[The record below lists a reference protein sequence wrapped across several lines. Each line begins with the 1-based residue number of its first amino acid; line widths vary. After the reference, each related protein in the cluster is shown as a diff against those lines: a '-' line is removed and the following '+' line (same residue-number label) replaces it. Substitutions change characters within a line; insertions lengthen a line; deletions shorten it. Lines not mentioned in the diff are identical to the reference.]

1 MNSFVC
7 TLAIGTLAISAWA
20 DDKLG
25 HQKRDWY
32 DKDKVNTYDYR
43 GNKTGY
49 LKRDW
54 YDKDKLNT
62 YDHNGRKTGYQKL
75 DWYDKDKLNL
85 FRRCP

>member
-1 MNSFVC
+1 MKSFVC
-7 TLAIGTLAISAWA
+7 TLAIGALAISAWA

-25 HQKRDWY
+25 YQ
-32 DKDKVNTYDYR
+32 
-43 GNKTGY
+43 
-49 LKRDW
+49 KRDW

-62 YDHNGRKTGYQKL
+62 YDSRGRKTGYQKL